1 MQQFDHTELIEIIQ
15 QKIDVSAYS
24 IGFINNV
31 ITTRMEQLKIE
42 TPFMYAAIISHDE
55 SEIEKIKANLTNSHS
70 LFFRNRLTFE
80 TLRQVYLPVIMTQKK
95 DEDEIRIW
103 SAGCAGG
110 QEPYTLAILMESVIN
125 NWKSE
130 LKYRIF
136 ATDSN
141 FKEIERAVLGIYSKA
156 DIVNL
161 TWHEIDTWFT
171 HSAKRYSLVPQLKK
185 NVQFELFDLFDNDCN
200 CPRTSIFG
208 GFDIIMLANVLIY
221 YKEEMQNKLLK
232 RLKSCKTK
240 QGIIITG
247 ETEREIFLR
256 NEYVELYPNSCI
268 FR

>member
-24 IGFINNV
+24 IGFINNM
-31 ITTRMEQLKIE
+31 IKTRMEQLKIE
-42 TPFMYAAIISHDE
+42 TPLAYAAIISYDE
-55 SEIEKIKANLTNSHS
+55 SEIEKIKDNLTNSHS